1 MLFSFVT
8 AVSTRLCFY
17 LGMDAGFTCQHFRS
31 SQTCNKL
38 KRVNNIVNL
47 HRFLHYS
54 FNPSTALCSSKLS
67 AKNHAAQ
74 NEEWLL
80 RAISTPTPP
89 FPSNP
94 KCQSSY
100 EEQIQFICS
109 SLWQQK
115 ARGKKYTKELP
126 SLAPKKISPLPQCE
140 STNYTL
146 VLFKDISRHI

>member
-8 AVSTRLCFY
+8 AASTTLCFH
-17 LGMDAGFTCQHFRS
+17 LRLTCQRFRS

-47 HRFLHYS
+47 YRFLHYS
-54 FNPSTALCSSKLS
+54 FNLSTALCSSKLS
-67 AKNHAAQ
+67 AKNHAAE

-100 EEQIQFICS
+100 EEQIHLFP
-109 SLWQQK
+109 SLTTESQE
-115 ARGKKYTKELP
+115 KKRHTKELP
-126 SLAPKKISPLPQCE
+126 LLAPKKISPLLQCE

-146 VLFKDISRHI
+146 VLFMVISRHI